1 MKAFTFRLEQAL
13 RWRETQVNLRKARVA
28 VAAARLTE
36 IEALREARKTE
47 MLTAAAGIVDGSTG
61 AGLASY
67 AGFREKARAAIRD
80 AEARTVVAQRTLA
93 LEMSGLMEA
102 RRQLRLLE
110 KLRHAAEIRW
120 QQDFDREL
128 SAFADEA
135 FLSRMQSKLQS
146 KKVRTGA

>member
-28 VAAARLTE
+28 VATARLAE
-36 IEALREARKTE
+36 IEALREARKAE
-47 MLTAAAGIVDGSTG
+47 MSAAAAGIVDGSTG

-67 AGFREKARAAIRD
+67 AGFREKARAGIRD
-80 AEARTVVAQRTLA
+80 AEAQTLVAQRTLT
-93 LEMSGLMEA
+93 LEMNGLMEA

-110 KLRHAAEIRW
+110 NLRHAAETRW

-128 SAFADEA
+128 ATFADEV
-135 FLSRMQSKLQS
+135 FLSRMQS
-146 KKVRTGA
+146 RRAP